1 MQLELFIEAYKLY
14 NIYPTEFLIL
24 QALYDLN
31 NCDKK
36 LNSYINNQILQL
48 KELHYTGDDTLF
60 GEFRTKELEELNLI
74 KVKYKNSII
83 QDIRIGDA
91 FVSLLSD
98 KKELL
103 KELFLAYP
111 KISKSGKP
119 LIDFK
124 ETEILQ
130 LSNKYFESIEKSYE
144 THKEVLNYLEQHK
157 SAISYTFKEFISH
170 KIWLSK

>member
-83 QDIRIGDA
+83 QDISIGDA

-98 KKELL
+98 KKEL
-103 KELFLAYP
+103 
-111 KISKSGKP
+111 
-119 LIDFK
+119 
-124 ETEILQ
+124 
-130 LSNKYFESIEKSYE
+130 
-144 THKEVLNYLEQHK
+144 
-157 SAISYTFKEFISH
+157 
-170 KIWLSK
+170 